1 MHHTSKLC
9 SSSLFPHTVLH
20 KYHGFS
26 AVCMYTYIITI
37 LVATHVNREWSS
49 ELKYSMQSLRKH
61 LEEECDAYFLK
72 IEKHAVKVPNIT
84 KLTMAHLTLQLS
96 HLHTV

>member
-20 KYHGFS
+20 KYYSSS
-26 AVCMYTYIITI
+26 AVCLYTNIITI